1 MRDLLRV
8 ELRAEES
15 GADPLALQAAVNH
28 RMAAALDRAH
38 QVQGVAV
45 ETGSYAVDEEQ
56 PPNAPSRWRASQSL
70 ILTGTAADVLLKL
83 AGTLQSD
90 GLLMSSM
97 AYEVSPETV
106 RGAEEDLTSEA
117 LAGLAQRASSIADR
131 VHLSVLRLPRPARRQ
146 RRDRGSADAALCRD
160 GDGRTG
166 RPARRSGHPGDG
178 LGRSAARPAAFVRRR
193 AMDLPDPPVLVISDR
208 SQVRRPLT
216 EVAASSFAGGC
227 PLVQPARKGPAGRRA
242 AGVAGSAGRDRPSLR
257 RARDGT
263 RGYGRGARGRRGR
276 RPSARRRRPACRTGP
291 LPGRL
296 IGASARSAAEA
307 ARCWSWRRLRDGEPD
322 FLTASKPGYGPAL
335 GLDGWPALS
344 PDPAGRGAGRHRWR
358 TLRCAAPPAP
368 RHRGHGRNHARRGS
382 GG

>member
-1 MRDLLRV
+1 MRSLLLLGLLLFSPSPAKAQPTEPTPTVLHLSQTAERKVMRDLLRV

-131 VHLSVLRLPRPARRQ
+131 VHLSVLRYRDLRVGNAETGAQPTPRFAAMAMAAPVAQPGEAVIRVTV
-146 RRDRGSADAALCRD
+146 SADLL
-160 GDGRTG
+160 
-166 RPARRSGHPGDG
+166 
-178 LGRSAARPAAFVRRR
+178 LG
-193 AMDLPDPPVLVISDR
+193 PPHS
-208 SQVRRPLT
+208 
-216 EVAASSFAGGC
+216 
-227 PLVQPARKGPAGRRA
+227 
-242 AGVAGSAGRDRPSLR
+242 
-257 RARDGT
+257 
-263 RGYGRGARGRRGR
+263 
-276 RPSARRRRPACRTGP
+276 
-291 LPGRL
+291 
-296 IGASARSAAEA
+296 
-307 ARCWSWRRLRDGEPD
+307 
-322 FLTASKPGYGPAL
+322 
-335 GLDGWPALS
+335 
-344 PDPAGRGAGRHRWR
+344 
-358 TLRCAAPPAP
+358 
-368 RHRGHGRNHARRGS
+368 
-382 GG
+382 